1 MSRFKIFVVE
11 DDKILARRMAYE
23 LELNPDFEVDMF
35 YDGESFLKHL
45 EEGPDAITLDYL
57 LPDTTGGAIL
67 KKILAYNPSIP
78 VLIIS
83 GQQDV
88 LTALNLM
95 KSGAYDYLVKTDDMI
110 KKLRGI
116 MANIQ
121 EKVLLE
127 RKVFALEKEIRT
139 KYRFDNLMKGKS
151 RAILQVF
158 ELMEKAVRSN
168 ITISI
173 TGETGTG
180 KELVAKSIHYNSSRK
195 NQAFVAINVSAIPKD
210 LIESELFGYEK
221 GAFTGANQNKI
232 GKFEEAHKGTL
243 FLDEIGDMELSMQT
257 KLLRAIQDG
266 EFTRLGSNKVQKVNC
281 RLIIATHKNLTQEVK
296 KGNFREDLYY
306 RLLGLPIHIPPLRE
320 RNNDIILLAQHFIK
334 NFSEENNIPVKE
346 LSMGA
351 IQKLNEYHYPGNV
364 RELQAIIDL
373 AMVLSN
379 TNVIN
384 ENDINFNSVD
394 GMHDLFI
401 QELSLKEYDLQIVKV
416 FLEKYHNDIPTV
428 AEKLQIGKS
437 TIYRILADEKKEKTS
452 RRSLINLQK

>member
-1 MSRFKIFVVE
+1 
-11 DDKILARRMAYE
+11 
-23 LELNPDFEVDMF
+23 
-35 YDGESFLKHL
+35 
-45 EEGPDAITLDYL
+45 
-57 LPDTTGGAIL
+57 
-67 KKILAYNPSIP
+67 
-78 VLIIS
+78 
-83 GQQDV
+83 
-88 LTALNLM
+88 
-95 KSGAYDYLVKTDDMI
+95 
-110 KKLRGI
+110 
-116 MANIQ
+116 
-121 EKVLLE
+121 
-127 RKVFALEKEIRT
+127 
-139 KYRFDNLMKGKS
+139 
-151 RAILQVF
+151 
-158 ELMEKAVRSN
+158 MEKAVRSN

-334 NFSEENNIPVKE
+334 NFSEENNIPIKE

-437 TIYRILADEKKEKTS
+437 TIYRILSDEKKEKTS
-452 RRSLINLQK
+452 RRSLVNLQK